1 MPSGVMDAGKPPSG
15 SPAPFVP
22 VTDYHPEGVR
32 AATPGGIREGS
43 GNRVKRKHAIVSV
56 AEGTSLP
63 DDIVSS
69 DVIIVGAGFAGSTV
83 ARELAER
90 GHRRVTVLEH
100 RPHIGGNAYDR
111 VDDAGVLVHQYGPH
125 IFHTSIDRVFD
136 HLCRFTEW
144 NGYQH
149 EVLADVHGTYLPV
162 PFNKVSMRLA
172 FGAERGEQLIAK
184 MVARFGDGAKVS
196 INALREEDDPDLAE
210 VAEYVYQNVFLYYT
224 LKQWGTTPDKIDAS
238 VTARVPVFLSEDG
251 RYFQDPHQGLPTDGY
266 TALIGRMLDHP
277 GITVHTGI
285 DARTVLDLETPGV
298 VKVAGQPF
306 RGTVIY
312 TGPLD
317 ELFDCRFGRLPY
329 RSLDFVFETYDRDRF
344 QPCGT
349 VNYTVS
355 EDFTRVT
362 EFKHLT
368 RQVLPGRTTIV
379 REYSKDYE
387 PDAGMDPYYPVL
399 DDEHLALHDRYV
411 ALTRELPDFYPIGRL
426 AEYRYYNMDA
436 TVAHA
441 LELADR
447 LLEEN

>member
-1 MPSGVMDAGKPPSG
+1 METGGGRTADDAGGQDVGPQNLG
-15 SPAPFVP
+15 D
-22 VTDYHPEGVR
+22 TDISAYDAV
-32 AATPGGIREGS
+32 
-43 GNRVKRKHAIVSV
+43 V
-56 AEGTSLP
+56 
-63 DDIVSS
+63 
-69 DVIIVGAGFAGSTV
+69 VGAGFAGVTL

-90 GHRRVTVLEH
+90 GGRRVLVLEQ
-100 RPHIGGNAYDR
+100 RPHIGGNAYDH
-111 VDDAGVLVHQYGPH
+111 VDDAGVLVHKYGPH
-125 IFHTSIDRVFD
+125 IFHTRIDRVFD
-136 HLCRFTEW
+136 HLSRFTSW
-144 NGYQH
+144 NGYSH

-196 INALREEDDPDLAE
+196 INELREEADPDLAE
-210 VAEYVYQNVFLYYT
+210 VAEYVYRNVFLYYT

-238 VTARVPVFLSEDG
+238 VTARVPVFLSEDC
-251 RYFQDPHQGLPTDGY
+251 RYFQDPFQGLPTDGY
-266 TALIGRMLDHP
+266 TELIGRMLDHP

-285 DARTVLDLETPGV
+285 DARAVLDLATPGV

-306 RGTVIY
+306 AGTVIY

-329 RSLDFVFETYDRDRF
+329 RSLDFVFETYEQDHF
-344 QPCGT
+344 QPVGT

-355 EDFTRVT
+355 EDYTRIT
-362 EFKHLT
+362 EFKYLT
-368 RQVLPGRTTIV
+368 RQELPGRTTIV
-379 REYSKDYE
+379 REYPKDYE

-399 DDEHLALHDRYV
+399 DAEHLALHGRYV
-411 ALTRELPDFYPIGRL
+411 ALTRELPDFHPIGRL

-436 TVAHA
+436 TVANA